1 MEWFEAILLGL
12 LQGLTEF
19 LPVSS
24 SGHLQIGKELLG
36 IDKSGDLVFEVV
48 VHAATVLS
56 TIVVFRKQIWG
67 LLKSLF
73 VKDGLFRG
81 IAHPSK
87 FNDGTDYVLKIL
99 LSMIPVFIVGM
110 FFKDAV
116 EGIFGS
122 SIYVVAGSLL
132 VTALLLVL
140 SDNASKLKFGGCRSC
155 CKYKAPLEAAAPVKA
170 SATVATEIGTSV
182 PAKDAAGDISETE
195 GAAAKPAVRNGIS
208 YWQAFVVGL
217 GQAIAVLPGLSRSGT
232 TIATG
237 LLCGV
242 KRDVIAQFSF
252 LMVLVPILGEAFL
265 EIVGGEMASSSVGA
279 LPLVLG
285 FLSAFVAG
293 LFACRVMIA
302 LVKKMKLS
310 WFALYCAVVAVL
322 IFIFA

>member
-36 IDKSGDLVFEVV
+36 IKNSGDLVFEVV

-73 VKDGLFRG
+73 VKDGLFRS

-116 EGIFGS
+116 EGLFGS
-122 SIYVVAGSLL
+122 SIHVVAGALL
-132 VTALLLVL
+132 VTAALLLL
-140 SDNASKLKFGGCRSC
+140 SDNAGKIFGRCCRR
-155 CKYKAPLEAAAPVKA
+155 CKCAEAD
-170 SATVATEIGTSV
+170 SV
-182 PAKDAAGDISETE
+182 SDKGR
-195 GAAAKPAVRNGIS
+195 RNGIS

-217 GQAIAVLPGLSRSGT
+217 GQAIAVIPGLSRSGT

-242 KRDVIAQFSF
+242 KRDVVAQFSF
-252 LMVLVPILGEAFL
+252 LMVLIPILGEAFL
-265 EIVGGEMASSSVGA
+265 EIVGGDMASSTVGA

-285 FLSAFVAG
+285 FISAFVAG

-302 LVKKMKLS
+302 LVKKTKLG

>member
-36 IDKSGDLVFEVV
+36 IDTSGDLVFEVV

-56 TIVVFRKQIWG
+56 TIVVFRKQIWE

-73 VKDGLFRG
+73 VKDGLFRS

-116 EGIFGS
+116 EALFGS
-122 SIYVVAGSLL
+122 SIYVVAG
-132 VTALLLVL
+132 ALLLTAALLLL
-140 SDNASKLKFGGCRSC
+140 SDNANKIFGRCCRR
-155 CKYKAPLEAAAPVKA
+155 CKCAEADAVSDK
-170 SATVATEIGTSV
+170 GT
-182 PAKDAAGDISETE
+182 
-195 GAAAKPAVRNGIS
+195 RNGIS

-217 GQAIAVLPGLSRSGT
+217 GQAIAVIPGLSRSGT

-242 KRDVIAQFSF
+242 KRDVVAQFSF
-252 LMVLVPILGEAFL
+252 LMVLIPILGEAFL
-265 EIVGGEMASSSVGA
+265 EIVGGDMASSTVGA

-285 FLSAFVAG
+285 FISAFVAG
-293 LFACRVMIA
+293 LFACKVMIA
-302 LVKKMKLS
+302 LVKKTKLG

>member
-36 IDKSGDLVFEVV
+36 IDAGGDLVFEVT

-56 TIVVFRKQIWG
+56 TIVVFRKQIWS

-73 VKDGLFRG
+73 VKDGLFRS

-87 FNDGTDYVLKIL
+87 FNDGTDYVLKICV
-99 LSMIPVFIVGM
+99 SMIPVFIVGM
-110 FFKDAV
+110 FFKDTV

-122 SIYVVAGSLL
+122 SIYVVAAMLL
-132 VTALLLVL
+132 VTAALLLL
-140 SDNASKLKFGGCRSC
+140 SDNASKLKGLGKKSC
-155 CKYKAPLEAAAPVKA
+155 CKYSAPIETADGSKTAEA
-170 SATVATEIGTSV
+170 T
-182 PAKDAAGDISETE
+182 PA
-195 GAAAKPAVRNGIS
+195 RNGIS

-242 KRDVIAQFSF
+242 KREVMAQFSF

-265 EIVGGEMASSSVGA
+265 EIVGGEMAGSTIGA
-279 LPLVLG
+279 LPLMLG
-285 FLSAFVAG
+285 FISAFVSG
-293 LFACRVMIA
+293 LFACKVMIA
-302 LVKKMKLS
+302 LVKKTKLG
-310 WFALYCAVVAVL
+310 WFALYCAVVAAL

>member
-36 IDKSGDLVFEVV
+36 IDTSSDLVFEVV

-56 TIVVFRKQIWG
+56 TIVVFRKQIWE

-73 VKDGLFRG
+73 MKDGLFRS

-116 EGIFGS
+116 EGLFGS
-122 SIYVVAGSLL
+122 SIHVVAGALL
-132 VTALLLVL
+132 VTAALLLL
-140 SDNASKLKFGGCRSC
+140 SDNANKIFGRCCRR
-155 CKYKAPLEAAAPVKA
+155 CKCAEA
-170 SATVATEIGTSV
+170 
-182 PAKDAAGDISETE
+182 DAVSDKGR
-195 GAAAKPAVRNGIS
+195 RNGIS

-217 GQAIAVLPGLSRSGT
+217 GQAIAVIPGLSRSGT

-242 KRDVIAQFSF
+242 KRDVVAQFSF
-252 LMVLVPILGEAFL
+252 LMVLIPILGEAFL
-265 EIVGGEMASSSVGA
+265 EIVGGDMASSTVGA

-285 FLSAFVAG
+285 FISAFVAG
-293 LFACRVMIA
+293 LFACKVMIA
-302 LVKKMKLS
+302 LVKKTKLG
-310 WFALYCAVVAVL
+310 WFALYCAVVAML

>member
-36 IDKSGDLVFEVV
+36 IEADGGLVFEVV

-56 TIVVFRKQIWG
+56 TIIVFRKQIWE

-73 VKDGLFRG
+73 VRDGLFRS

-87 FNDGTDYVLKIL
+87 FNDGTDYVLKICV
-99 LSMIPVFIVGM
+99 SMIPVFIVGM

-116 EGIFGS
+116 ETLFN
-122 SIYVVAGSLL
+122 SIYVVAAALL
-132 VTALLLVL
+132 VTALLLLL
-140 SDNASKLKFGGCRSC
+140 SDNVSRLKACGCRNCRRLKVSR
-155 CKYKAPLEAAAPVKA
+155 AADG
-170 SATVATEIGTSV
+170 SADGT
-182 PAKDAAGDISETE
+182 A
-195 GAAAKPAVRNGIS
+195 RNGIS
-208 YWQAFVVGL
+208 WWQAFVVGL
-217 GQAIAVLPGLSRSGT
+217 GQAVAVVPGLSRSGT

-242 KRDVIAQFSF
+242 KRDVMAQFSF
-252 LMVLVPILGEAFL
+252 LMVLVPILGETFL
-265 EIVGGEMASSSVGA
+265 EIIGGEMASSTVGA
-279 LPLVLG
+279 LPLALG
-285 FLSAFVAG
+285 FVSAFISG
-293 LFACRVMIA
+293 LFACKVMIA
-302 LVKKMKLS
+302 LVKKTKLG
-310 WFALYCAVVAVL
+310 WFALYCAVVAAL